1 MTAKTVKLQITF
13 EAILEAIASLE
24 LEDKRRLQQLLE
36 TEIARADSAQILQSK
51 QDESNLITQ
60 TPPVEAGENICYETS
75 GEILTLAEMTN
86 QYPDRWLL
94 IGQPEVDENHN
105 IIRGQVLAYSPDQYE
120 IYNALSLFDV
130 KSIAIEYTGAIAED
144 LAVLMSATQLFWR
157 GFPLSHGGLGD
168 KTKNLSIVPLWKITD
183 APSCRTRERGSWG
196 RGS

>member
-13 EAILEAIASLE
+13 EALLEAIASLE

-36 TEIARADSAQILQSK
+36 TEIARAESAKILQSK

-60 TPPVEAGENICYETS
+60 TPPGENICYETS
-75 GEILTLAEMTN
+75 GEILTLAEMIN
-86 QYPDRWLL
+86 RYPDHWLL

-144 LAVLMSATQLFWR
+144 LAVLMSAPRLF
-157 GFPLSHGGLGD
+157 
-168 KTKNLSIVPLWKITD
+168 
-183 APSCRTRERGSWG
+183 
-196 RGS
+196 

>member
-13 EAILEAIASLE
+13 EALLEAIASLE

-36 TEIARADSAQILQSK
+36 TEIARAESAQILQSK

-86 QYPDRWLL
+86 RYPDHWLL

-144 LAVLMSATQLFWR
+144 LAVLMSAPRLF
-157 GFPLSHGGLGD
+157 
-168 KTKNLSIVPLWKITD
+168 
-183 APSCRTRERGSWG
+183 
-196 RGS
+196 